1 MWDLG
6 SGKLIEEIKW
16 NQGVVDSGP
25 CMLYAAK
32 FSKDPTASLIA
43 AGGSGSNEAKV
54 RDNSVLLG
62 LSPFI

>member
-1 MWDLG
+1 LG

-16 NQGVVDSGP
+16 NHGVVDSGP

-54 RDNSVLLG
+54 CD
-62 LSPFI
+62 